1 MLDRANKDESKSKD
15 ENKDF
20 GLMIFKVKMLHK
32 ALELYGQMAL
42 EIKQLAEMLNNQLNP
57 YLLLPQ
63 HLRDENLRTVLSKIT
78 NFGKDT
84 FIDYF
89 KMKFEVPHKL
99 IQT

>member
-42 EIKQLAEMLNNQLNP
+42 EIKQLAEMLNN
-57 YLLLPQ
+57 
-63 HLRDENLRTVLSKIT
+63 
-78 NFGKDT
+78 
-84 FIDYF
+84 
-89 KMKFEVPHKL
+89 
-99 IQT
+99 